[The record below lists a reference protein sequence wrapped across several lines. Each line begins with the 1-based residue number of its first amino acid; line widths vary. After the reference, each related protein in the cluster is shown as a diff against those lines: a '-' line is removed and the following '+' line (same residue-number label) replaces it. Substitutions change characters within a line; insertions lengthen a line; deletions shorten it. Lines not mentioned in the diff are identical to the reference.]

1 MVAFLGTDGVGKSTV
16 ITRIERD
23 LAPAFI
29 DTKRYHRRPLAS
41 ARRWRKQSHLNQKG
55 GGEHNAHA
63 QSPRNLAVSLAKLGF
78 WWADY
83 MFLGYIGDIFPRLV
97 RGTLVLLDRYY
108 HDLLVYPKR
117 YRYGGPLRLARFV
130 GQLIPKPHL
139 VILLDAPP
147 EVIQSRRQEV
157 PFEETARQREAYLK
171 VVENLP
177 NSHVVDASKP
187 LDDVV
192 TEVEGLIL
200 DYMTKR
206 QPAN

>member
-1 MVAFLGTDGVGKSTV
+1 
-16 ITRIERD
+16 
-23 LAPAFI
+23 
-29 DTKRYHRRPLAS
+29 
-41 ARRWRKQSHLNQKG
+41 
-55 GGEHNAHA
+55 
-63 QSPRNLAVSLAKLGF
+63 
-78 WWADY
+78 